1 MAEQVADEVLRERGL
16 GVLEKELG
24 PALTLRFLAMV
35 SRQSFDYQSWR
46 DSHFDGLNI
55 EQILSAAQQKAIDS

>member
-24 PALTLRFLAMV
+24 PVLTLRFLAMI
-35 SRQSFDYQSWR
+35 SRQAFDYQSWR
-46 DSHFDGLNI
+46 DSHFNGLSV
-55 EQILSAAQQKAIDS
+55 EQILSAAQQKAIGP